1 MAEIC
6 WPYWRYVFN
15 LSSTIENGLNIWAKH
30 LGFHCFHRGA
40 VPTRTT
46 ALPGPAVWWTTSVWR
61 SGDPRAATWCIPASA
76 IPRKNA
82 GLMGWDGWVGMD
94 KWKMIYIYTKYI
106 ERMMNDGCGCKS
118 WVKSED
124 FRFSSSSWAVESC
137 RFHVVVQLRWLQM
150 MICAGV
156 ELQQWEL
163 LDYQPV
169 RG

>member
-1 MAEIC
+1 MG
-6 WPYWRYVFN
+6 
-15 LSSTIENGLNIWAKH
+15 STSGLNIWASTASIEALCRHALRHSPAQLCGERPVCGGVETHGLRPDASLRPRFPGKM
-30 LGFHCFHRGA
+30 LG
-40 VPTRTT
+40 
-46 ALPGPAVWWTTSVWR
+46 W
-61 SGDPRAATWCIPASA
+61 
-76 IPRKNA
+76 
-82 GLMGWDGWVGMD
+82 WVGMD
-94 KWKMIYIYTKYI
+94 GLGWINEKWYIYIYTKYI